1 MQKYTYVVGQTFI
14 NLTNIE
20 TGESHLVYSG
30 DDKFDTV
37 YALIKNKQFEE
48 AELALSVKAA
58 IQKCVDVEPSATGDI
73 RVFIADGAVRYSY
86 KGGAAE
92 PLNNAIVDRIVE
104 LANSGFD
111 VSPMC
116 RFMENLLANPLKSAI
131 DELYLFLDACR
142 LPITDD
148 GHFIAYKLVRSDYKD
163 IYTGTM
169 DNKVGTVVEMM
180 RSLVDTDRNNTCSVG
195 LHFCSKSYLPKYG
208 SDNRDSDRVLLV
220 KINPA
225 DVVAIPSDYNNAKGR
240 AWRYEVVG
248 EVKGGR
254 SGLSGGDFTT
264 SPVVASTPVKA
275 SGVDAVGVHVEGV
288 YFYNTATHRWHTVGS
303 NAMVSVNSVLS
314 VIQAIDP
321 SVTLADVMA
330 YMQQ

>member
-30 DDKFDTV
+30 DEKYDTV
-37 YALIKNKQFEE
+37 YSLIKNKQFEE

-58 IQKCVDVEPSATGDI
+58 VQKCVDIDPASAGDI

-86 KGGAAE
+86 KGGE
-92 PLNNAIVDRIVE
+92 PQVLHNAIVDRIVE
-104 LANSGFD
+104 LAKSGFD

-148 GHFIAYKLVRSDYKD
+148 GHFIAYKLVRADYKD

-169 DNKVGTVVEMM
+169 DNSVGKVVEMM
-180 RSLVDTDRNNTCSVG
+180 RSLVDTNRNQTCSVG
-195 LHFCSKSYLPKYG
+195 LHFCSKSYLKSYG
-208 SDNRDSDRVLLV
+208 SSNNRETDRVLLE
-220 KINPA
+220 I
-225 DVVAIPSDYNNAKGR
+225 GR
-240 AWRYEVVG
+240 A
-248 EVKGGR
+248 
-254 SGLSGGDFTT
+254 
-264 SPVVASTPVKA
+264 
-275 SGVDAVGVHVEGV
+275 HV
-288 YFYNTATHRWHTVGS
+288 
-303 NAMVSVNSVLS
+303 
-314 VIQAIDP
+314 
-321 SVTLADVMA
+321 
-330 YMQQ
+330 